1 MEICIFNKLLGRA
14 DAIGLWTTFLELL
27 SCCFS
32 HSPPGLEPLS
42 ALASVI
48 TSLCT
53 LSKAIYPSLCP
64 DGSRSKEPTCPYLE
78 ISYPAQ
84 VSLGSPESCLYL
96 FPGDLHPDCVT
107 SSDCVAKP
115 HLCLPEPAPPISIWF
130 FPRDQLLHPSGHP
143 DKKQGHQL

>member
-78 ISYPAQ
+78 ISYLQPRSLLGFLSH
-84 VSLGSPESCLYL
+84 VSTCFLE
-96 FPGDLHPDCVT
+96 T
-107 SSDCVAKP
+107 STPTV
-115 HLCLPEPAPPISIWF
+115 
-130 FPRDQLLHPSGHP
+130 
-143 DKKQGHQL
+143 